1 MMVFVKVCRF
11 YTIRIDFLGIM
22 QYDIF
27 MNKIRRF
34 MAYYKPHKNLFAL
47 DIVCASLVA
56 AVDVAFPLL
65 TNYIMKELFP
75 QFETAGADTN
85 RLMMTFLILLVAVF
99 VSYVLRAGMLYIV
112 NYWGHQLGIRIEADM
127 RRDIF
132 SHIQTLPFSFYDK
145 QRTGKLLSRVTTDL
159 FEITELAHHGPEDL
173 LISILTF
180 FGAFVCM
187 FFIEWRIALPML
199 VILPF
204 GVWFVARTRLRM
216 RASSKKVK
224 ERMADIN
231 AGIESSISG
240 ARVAKAF
247 ANEDYE
253 IEKFHEGNA
262 QFVHAKDSHY
272 KNMAI
277 FNSGTEFF
285 IAMFN
290 VVVLAVGGMLI
301 ATKSDFNSITFV
313 TFMLYVSAF
322 TSPIKRFA
330 SFFEQYTMGMAGF
343 TRFLETMD
351 TKTDIVEKSDA
362 ITLEHAN
369 GEIHFKDVGFSY
381 DGGEKVLS
389 HVNLHIERG
398 KTLALVGPSGGGK
411 TTLCHLLMRFY
422 DVEEG
427 RILVDGT
434 DICDYTLR
442 SLRKNIG
449 IVQQDVFLFAGN
461 ILENIRYGRLDATDE
476 EVVEAAKRAHI
487 HEEIMRFPEGYLSEV
502 GERGVKL
509 SGGQKQR
516 ISIARLFL
524 KNPPILIL
532 DEATSALDTVT
543 EYDIQQRFDVL
554 SEGRTTLVIAH
565 RLSTVRNADEIIVID
580 EQGIRERG
588 THDTLLMQNGLYA
601 EFCKASLK
609 E

>member
-1 MMVFVKVCRF
+1 
-11 YTIRIDFLGIM
+11 
-22 QYDIF
+22 
-27 MNKIRRF
+27 
-34 MAYYKPHKNLFAL
+34 MAYYKPHRGLFLL
-47 DIVCASLVA
+47 DIICASLVA
-56 AVDVAFPLL
+56 AVDVGFPLL

-75 QFETAGADTN
+75 QFEVAGADM
-85 RLMMTFLILLVAVF
+85 RSLIITFITLLIAVLTA
-99 VSYVLRAGMLYIV
+99 YIMRAVMLYIV
-112 NYWGHQLGIRIEADM
+112 NYWGHLLGIRIEADM

-173 LISILTF
+173 LISVLTF

-253 IEKFHEGNA
+253 IEKFHVGNE
-262 QFVHAKDSHY
+262 QFVHAKDTHY
-272 KNMAI
+272 KNMAL

-290 VVVLAVGGMLI
+290 VVVLAVGGILI
-301 ATKSDFNSITFV
+301 ATRSDFNSITFV

-351 TKTDIVEKSDA
+351 TKTDIIEKPDA
-362 ITLEHAN
+362 ITLIKAKGRIEF
-369 GEIHFKDVGFSY
+369 EDVGFSY
-381 DGGEKVLS
+381 DGGASILCNVDLAVEQ
-389 HVNLHIERG
+389 G

-422 DVEEG
+422 DVEKG
-427 RILVDGT
+427 RILVDGV
-434 DICDYTLR
+434 DIRDYTLH

-487 HEEIMRFPEGYLSEV
+487 HEEIMHFPNGYLSEV

-532 DEATSALDTVT
+532 DEATSALDTIT
-543 EYDIQQRFDVL
+543 EHDIQHRFDAL

-565 RLSTVRNADEIIVID
+565 RLSTVRNADEIVVID
-580 EQGIRERG
+580 EKGIRERG
-588 THDTLLMQNGLYA
+588 THDELLKRNGLYA
-601 EFCKASLK
+601 EFCHASLT